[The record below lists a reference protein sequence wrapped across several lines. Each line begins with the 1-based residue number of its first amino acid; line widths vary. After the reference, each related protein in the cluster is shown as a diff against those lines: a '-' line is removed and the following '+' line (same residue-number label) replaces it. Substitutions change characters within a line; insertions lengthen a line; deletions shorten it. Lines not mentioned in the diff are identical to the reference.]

1 MSLQLGFSF
10 IAGLLTTLSPCVL
23 PILPFLL
30 GSALRKNKKAPL
42 YMIVGLTVSF
52 VVVGFTISRFG
63 TLLGLDGEQIRKGS
77 AMILILTSMFFLS
90 KKIQVIVSE
99 KLTKF
104 ASIGSSASNKW
115 KLDETSNFDSILLGA
130 LLGIIWS
137 PCTGPTL
144 GVAVSLASQEGAI
157 VNALKIMIIYA
168 IGASIPMLLISYGL
182 RSFFQ
187 RYQGRI
193 TGFAESSKTFFG
205 VILLLAGV
213 FIVFGL
219 DKTVETF
226 LLNYLPQS
234 WVDLITKY

>member
-77 AMILILTSMFFLS
+77 AMILILTSIFFLS

-99 KLTKF
+99 KLTNF

-137 PCTGPTL
+137 PCAGPTL
-144 GVAVSLASQEGAI
+144 GVAVSLASQEGAT

-205 VILLLAGV
+205 VILLLAGI

>member
-1 MSLQLGFSF
+1 MGFSF

>member
-1 MSLQLGFSF
+1 MNLQLGFSF

-42 YMIVGLTVSF
+42 YMILGLAVSF

-77 AMILILTSMFFLS
+77 AVILIFTSVFFLS
-90 KKIQVIVSE
+90 KKIQSFISE

-104 ASIGSSASNKW
+104 ADFGSSTSNRW
-115 KLDETSNFDSILLGA
+115 NLDETSNWDSILLGG

-137 PCTGPTL
+137 PCAGPTL
-144 GVAVSLASQEGAI
+144 GVAVSLASQEGSTI
-157 VNALKIMIIYA
+157 DALKIMLLYA
-168 IGASIPMLLISYGL
+168 LGAAIPMLLISYGL

-187 RYQGRI
+187 RNQSKI
-193 TGFAESSKTFFG
+193 IGFAENSKTYFGIILLFAGLFIFFG
-205 VILLLAGV
+205 V
-213 FIVFGL
+213 
-219 DKTVETF
+219 DKSVETF
-226 LLNYLPQS
+226 LLNYLPEA